1 MIKKFQACGISRKD
15 NILFPDELIVDTR
28 KECITYR
35 KFRIIGCDT
44 ATVSFKTI
52 ASVSIKRNILFADIV
67 IETLE
72 EARLLSRDSH
82 SSMLRKSLNT
92 LDKRQH

>member
-1 MIKKFQACGISRKD
+1 MIKKFQACRISRKD

>member
-1 MIKKFQACGISRKD
+1 MIKKFQACRISRKD

-28 KECITYR
+28 KECITYQ

-67 IETLE
+67 IETFGGSE
-72 EARLLSRDSH
+72 IVVEGFSFFDAEKIAKYFR
-82 SSMLRKSLNT
+82 
-92 LDKRQH
+92 

>member
-1 MIKKFQACGISRKD
+1 MIKKFQACRISRKD

-28 KECITYR
+28 KECITYQ

-67 IETLE
+67 IETFGGCE
-72 EARLLSRDSH
+72 FVVEGFSFFDAEKIAKYFR
-82 SSMLRKSLNT
+82 
-92 LDKRQH
+92 